1 MWGALKLKGVPES
14 SCSVKL
20 TGKNISLN
28 STTLLKTNFFTSI
41 FAIIVVLFLRTP
53 LLQKKIQNV
62 ELFFVFMIKYWSWK
76 TLNYYWFR
84 WRLIFLYFAES
95 LIKRTT
101 ILNMLWLNGQFDT
114 TSYFSDFRGSKVPLV
129 LLSNRDK
136 TCYNAI

>member
-1 MWGALKLKGVPES
+1 MKGVPES

-41 FAIIVVLFLRTP
+41 FAIIVVLFLRRP
-53 LLQKKIQNV
+53 LLQKKNSKRRIIFRFHDKILILENFKLLLVQ
-62 ELFFVFMIKYWSWK
+62 MK
-76 TLNYYWFR
+76 TN
-84 WRLIFLYFAES
+84 ILYFAES